1 MKIIVTENQLKKIVL
16 NEDVLGI
23 INRDDIKLNDIWYG
37 LDKLRYGDMQSTN
50 NSPLKQVQ
58 KRLLNY
64 NKELKDYGED
74 IGFSADNDFGPS
86 TAKMIGKLFGK
97 TYKDLESVSIGPLTL
112 SKLGFKKPTNLSVDE
127 FIVAITLAM
136 EYSKE
141 SEVDIK
147 AIANVIAN
155 RNAAGRGNVVDVVL
169 DSSQFSGWNK
179 FQPVT
184 INMKTI
190 KKALRKGR
198 YHNRNS
204 WNLAI
209 KYAKLLLS
217 GANFSDNTEGATHYY
232 NPTNP
237 DVLKNPP
244 KWGKKYD
251 TWIPHPPKGLKHI
264 FGRDGTSNW
273 SKKFKGR

>member
-16 NEDVLGI
+16 KEDILGI
-23 INRDDIKLNDIWYG
+23 INRDDIKLNDIWYS
-37 LDKLRYGDMQSTN
+37 LDKLKYGDMQSAN

-64 NKELKDYGED
+64 NEELKEYGED
-74 IGFSADNDFGPS
+74 IGFKADNDFGPS
-86 TAKMIGKLFGK
+86 TAKMIGKLFGV
-97 TYKDLESVSIGPLTL
+97 TFKDLSTVEIGPKTLT
-112 SKLGFKKPTNLSVDE
+112 KLGFKKPTNLSVDE

-136 EYSKE
+136 EYRKE

-179 FQPVT
+179 YQPVT
-184 INMKTI
+184 SNMKTI
-190 KKALRKGR
+190 KKVLRTGK
-198 YHNRNS
+198 YHNRDS
-204 WNLAI
+204 WDLAI

-217 GANFSDNTEGATHYY
+217 GANFSDNTKGATHYY

-244 KWGKKYD
+244 EWGKESD

-264 FGRDGTSNW
+264 FGRDGESNW
-273 SKKFKGR
+273 AKNFKGR

>member
-16 NEDVLGI
+16 KEDILGI

-37 LDKLRYGDMQSTN
+37 LDKLRYGDMQSAN

-64 NKELKDYGED
+64 NEELKEYGAD
-74 IGFSADNDFGPS
+74 IGFKADNDFGPS

-97 TYKDLESVSIGPLTL
+97 TYKDLKSVSIGPLTL

-155 RNAAGRGNVVDVVL
+155 RKAAGRGNVVDVVL

-184 INMKTI
+184 SNMKTI
-190 KKALRKGR
+190 KKALRKDR
-198 YHNRNS
+198 YHNRDS
-204 WNLAI
+204 WDLAI

-217 GANFSDNTEGATHYY
+217 GANFPDNTEGATHYY

-244 KWGKKYD
+244 EWGKESD

-264 FGRDGTSNW
+264 FGRDGKSNW